1 MRTITD
7 VNESLDLLG
16 QYKGAFVQIV
26 AFNIG
31 LKRLLIKLSKSK
43 DSEVLF
49 VIVVGSE
56 HINGPFSWKDGNVSL
71 SQETDETTSEII
83 TKVTDRNAGFELIS
97 LGGFALVQGFNSD
110 FDESF
115 INFSSQNSN
124 GGNEPR

>member
-7 VNESLDLLG
+7 VNESIGLLG
-16 QYKGAFVQIV
+16 QYKGSFVQIV

-49 VIVVGSE
+49 VIVVGCE
-56 HINGPFSWKDGNVSL
+56 HINGPFSWKEGNVSL
-71 SQETDETTSEII
+71 SQEIDKATSEII

-97 LGGFALVQGFNSD
+97 SGGFALAQGLNSD

-115 INFSSQNSN
+115 INFSSQKSS
-124 GGNEPR
+124 E